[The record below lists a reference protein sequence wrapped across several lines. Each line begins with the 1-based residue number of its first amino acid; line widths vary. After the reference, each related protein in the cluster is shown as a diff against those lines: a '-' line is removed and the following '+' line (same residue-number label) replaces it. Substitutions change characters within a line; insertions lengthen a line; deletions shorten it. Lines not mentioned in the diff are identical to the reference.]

1 MREQPRRDWKPAAKR
16 QGVKPMVQD
25 IALTEDMLRHFAS
38 CGSSAD
44 VLSGAVAEHEP
55 RRR

>member
-1 MREQPRRDWKPAAKR
+1 MREQPRRNWNPAAKR
-16 QGVKPMVQD
+16 QWVKPMVQE

-44 VLSGAVAEHEP
+44 VLSGAVAEHAP